1 MTKRIAPAGR
11 RRAGFGAARLL
22 CSASLSALVVFGLP
36 SIAHAQDQDRYWD
49 ANGTATGSGGNG
61 DWNTSAPV
69 WSESNS
75 DVLGPYR
82 TWDNNALD
90 NAIFGITA
98 GGTTTTVGTVNLI
111 EPIRVHNMT
120 FQTVNNWVI
129 NGNTLTL
136 GGTAPTINTI
146 GNTTINSVIAGTS
159 GLTKIGGA
167 QLFLTGANTFSGGIT
182 LGGGNLRVANDAA
195 LGSTSNNITTTAN
208 AGLIVDT
215 GTTNRTVA
223 IGGGTTLSVSGAGT
237 GSALF
242 TGSGNISVFSGAR
255 LTNDA
260 NTYTGTTRLNGVSQG
275 SGSVF
280 FSSVR
285 NLGEASSLGAPT
297 TVTNGTIT
305 FAGGSQYSDSI
316 IYIGDGDS
324 SNRNWVLA
332 GGPARV
338 FRQRGTGTLTL
349 TGDISVTP
357 TAFIAETADLELLG
371 VISGSGNVGFGA
383 SAAGSITLGGANT
396 FTGNAVVS
404 GGIVRVSVLA
414 DGGLASS
421 LGTASTISLGNL
433 GQLSYTGSGDS
444 SNRTW
449 SSEGATS
456 ILNDGTGALA
466 LSGDLAFNPAGSAD
480 TLILGGSFAGTNSFS
495 GIISGNGNLASSGS
509 TIWILDGL
517 NTRTGAITM
526 NGGTLRA
533 GNASALGT
541 TTGVTINAGT
551 LDLNNFA
558 LTTPTLNGTGGT
570 LALGSAMLTLDTTA
584 ANSFAGSITGSGG
597 LIKRGT
603 GTLTLSGASTYS
615 GDTSIE
621 GGTVALNFAAAGAL
635 ASNIIGG
642 SSTLNMS
649 GGTLSIAG
657 AAGEANTQTFDG
669 LNITSGANTITGTSG
684 SGGSLT
690 VNFGAIART
699 GGIVNFN
706 LPTSGN
712 FTTSNTSLGGWA
724 TVNGTDY
731 AKVVGGNILA
741 FTDSDYVDKDDA
753 STWAAGEFISDSDG
767 DADSYFGTVGSSI
780 QLGGLQF
787 TTPDATTTVT
797 VAGGQTLG
805 VDGTIIAAPSV
816 LATNQTITGGNLTGL
831 SGAGGAL
838 GVLHNG
844 TGTLTIESTVV
855 DNGGATGF
863 TKGGLGTVSL
873 NGANSYTGATT
884 LSNGRL
890 VVNSIGNGGA
900 TSAVGASGA
909 ASSNLVLQDGTLQ
922 YTGGTAA
929 SDRGFT
935 LVNGGAGTPT
945 IQVDGTANF
954 TFTGQVTSPDDEG
967 LVKTGTGTLS
977 LDNATNNY
985 VGVTT
990 ISGGTL
996 STNALANGGL
1006 ASGIGAASTASS
1018 NIILQ
1023 SGGRLQYSGGT
1034 VSTNRGFTVGAGG
1047 GRIGVATAGTVLT
1060 VSGTAAG
1067 TGGLTKDGDGTLI
1080 LSGTNSYTG
1089 GTRVTAGT
1097 LQAGSTA
1104 AFGATNQL
1112 LTVDAGARLD
1122 LANLNNTVGALIGG
1136 GLVTL
1141 GSATL
1146 SSRGN
1151 NGIFSGTISG
1161 SGGFTKGSG
1170 GTQTFTGCNNSYT
1183 GATTIQGLLIVDCLA
1198 NGGVNSGIGASSNAS
1213 SSLVFL
1219 GSMLRYTGDTVTT
1232 DRGFTLQSTGQID
1245 VNNSAITLTFT
1256 GTVTGAGQL
1265 QKYGAGTLVLTGNN
1279 NNSGGVNVQAGILR
1293 AGSATAFGTG
1303 SYTLA
1308 NVASAVLDLN
1318 GYNMSTNV
1326 LSGGGAAGGN
1336 IQLGTGNL
1344 TLTGGTATYAGLIT
1358 GTGSLT
1364 KAGGG
1369 TQALLGCDS
1378 DYTGGTSITGGQLN
1392 VQCLTN
1398 GGVNSSIGASSS
1410 DASNL
1415 VVNNAN
1421 LNYVGT
1427 GNSTDR
1433 LMTIGGTAQI
1443 FSSGTG
1449 AVNFTNAGA
1458 IVFDSS
1464 NTAQTI
1470 RLRGTN
1476 TDDNRFGLRLDNNG
1490 AGVTSFIKQDAGTW
1504 ILTNPGSSYTG
1515 TTQILGGVLGVDKLS
1530 DGGVASSIGASSNAA
1545 ANLVIGSGST
1555 LRYTGIGDSTDRRF
1569 TLAVGSIFIESSG
1582 TGAVNFTNTGAVSY
1596 SGAGGRVMALGGTN
1610 AGDNIMGATI
1620 GNQSATGITSL
1631 AKNDSGK
1638 WILTGTNSYTGA
1650 TNVNAGTLIV
1660 GNGGTAGSIV
1670 SSTIN
1675 VAGGGTL
1682 GFNRSDTLTIGGII
1696 QGAGAV
1702 QQLGTGTTVL
1712 TGTSTYTGGTTI
1724 VQGMLQ
1730 LGNGGTTGSIVGNVA
1745 NNGTLSFN
1753 RNNSYSFGG
1762 TISGTGAVRQ
1772 MGTGMTILTGANS
1785 YLGGTRID
1793 AGTLQVSS
1801 DANLG
1806 AAGGGLTFN
1815 GGTLNSTASFTSG
1828 RATDLAGVGTF
1839 STNASTTL
1847 TMTGAVSG
1855 AGALTKTGAGT
1866 LVLAADNAY
1875 TGGTTISAGT
1885 LQIGDGGATGSIAG
1899 NVLNNGAL
1907 VFDRSGTLTM
1917 GGAII
1922 GGGSVTQSG
1931 PGTTILAG
1939 ANSYAGPTTV
1949 NSGTLLLNGNQAGAT
1964 GLTSVASGAT
1974 LGGTG
1979 TIGGSVAIADG
1990 GTLAAGSN
1998 GVGSLAVNGNLAL
2011 AGTSQLNFEFG
2022 QANVPGGPLND
2033 LVNVGGDLTLD
2044 GIVNVT
2050 QTPGGS
2056 FGPGVYRMLNYS
2068 GALTDNGLSVGIM
2081 PPGSDVFVQ
2090 TAIAGQVNLANTAGL
2105 TLNFWDGTGQP
2116 KNDGTIQGGDGTWV
2130 VGGGQN
2136 DWSEVNGTVNADY
2149 AQNSFAIFQGTGGT
2163 VTVDNSSGNVLSAG
2177 MQFTVGGY
2185 TITGGPLTLTGT
2197 DALIRTGDGSPADA
2211 GTAATITADLTGSA
2225 RLVKDLAGTL
2235 VLTGINSYTG
2245 GTQVGGGALSVSAD
2259 ANLGD
2264 ATGALSLN
2272 GGTLNTT
2279 ASFASNR
2286 TVDLA
2291 GAGAFLTDDGTTLTL
2306 GGAVSGAGA
2315 LTKDG
2320 LGALVLTADSGYTG
2334 GTTIAAGTLQLGNGG
2349 TTGSTLGDVAN
2360 DGALVFN
2367 RSNDLIFA
2375 GAITGGGA
2383 VGQIGTGTT
2392 ILTADSSY
2400 AGGTMI
2406 GAGVLQLGNGGT
2418 TGGITGDVVN
2428 DGVLAFDRSDEVTFA
2443 SLIFGTGG
2451 VDQIGAGTTIL
2462 TGANSYAGTTTVN
2475 GGTLLINGDQ
2485 SGATGL
2491 TSVASGAT
2499 LGGIG
2504 TIGGNVTVATGGILA
2519 PGDGTGPG
2527 TLAVDGNLTLAGG
2540 ATLNYDFGQSNVVG
2554 GPLNDL
2560 VNVGGDLTL
2569 AGTLNVTTSG
2579 GGSFDPGI
2587 YRVINY
2593 GGTLTDN
2600 GLAIGLIPSGT
2611 DFYVQTSVANQVN
2624 LINTNGLALR
2634 FWDGAAGGRNDSIIT
2649 GGDGIWQN
2657 ASGNDNWTL
2666 DDASINAPFLD
2677 SAFAIFGGAAGTVGV
2692 DNGLGAVR
2700 AAGMQFA
2707 TDGYTITG
2715 QNLTLVGPRSVIRV
2729 GDGTAAG
2736 ISYTATIEAALIGNS
2751 RLVKSDLG
2759 ILLLSG
2765 SNSYT
2770 GGTRIDAGTLRIS
2783 TDANLGDVAGPL
2795 ALNDGTLNTTADIDS
2810 ARAIDLLGAGT
2821 LLTDTGTTLTLNGP
2835 VSGAGGLTKAG
2846 AGSLVLA
2853 GGNSYGGDTAINVGA
2868 LFINGDQSAAT
2879 GAMTVA
2885 SGAMLGGTGTIGGN
2899 VALADGA
2906 FLAPGM
2912 NGAGTLAINGSLA
2925 LSSGSQLN
2933 YEFGEANVAGGPLN
2947 DLVNVGGDLTLDGT
2961 INVTVPAGGSFGPGI
2976 YRVFNYGG
2984 ALTDNGLAL
2993 GTLPGGSDVS
3003 VQTAVGGQINLVNTA
3018 GLTLS
3023 FWDGNAGPKNDGTI
3037 NGGNG
3042 VWRVGGGSNNWTSAS
3057 GTPNADY
3064 AQDSFAIFSAAP
3076 GTVSV
3081 ENVGS
3086 NVLVSGMQFASD
3098 GYVIT
3103 GDTLML
3109 TGAQAIVQVGDGSAA
3124 SAGYTAAIDA
3134 ALTGTAGLVKT
3145 DAGTLVLTGANS
3157 YAGGTTINGG
3167 TLRISAD
3174 ANLGDAAG
3182 ELTLDGGT
3190 LNSTA
3195 DMNSNRAVNVAGAG
3209 TFLTDDGTTL
3219 TLDGMASGTGAL
3231 TKDGL
3236 GTLVLTAANG
3246 YGGGTTI
3253 AAGTLQLG
3261 NGGTA
3266 GSIMG
3271 DVANNNGVL
3280 AFNRS
3285 DSLTFAGAITGTGAV
3300 NQVGSGTT
3308 ILTAD
3313 NNYSG
3318 GTTISAGVLQLGDGG
3333 ATGGIT
3339 GDVVNN
3345 AALVFNRSDAVNF
3358 AGLISG
3364 AGRVGQAGG
3373 GTTVLTGANSYAGTT
3388 VVSSGIL
3395 LINGDQSA
3403 ATGATNVA
3411 SGATLGGLGTIG
3423 GNVAVADGGTLAPG
3437 AGGAGALTIN
3447 GNLSLA
3453 SAAQLNVDFG
3463 AANAVGSP
3471 LNDVVNVG
3479 GDLVLDGTIDVAVT
3493 PGGSFNI
3500 GLYRIAN
3507 YGGALT
3513 DNGLA
3518 IGTMP
3523 AGSDVFVQT
3532 SVTNQVNLVNTGG
3545 ATLNFWDGAAGP
3557 KFDGAV
3563 NGGDGVWQNGMG
3575 NNNWA
3580 DVTGA
3585 VNAPFDDGAFAIFT
3599 GAAGT
3604 VTIDDGLGAVTAS
3617 GLQFAVD
3624 GYTVAGEALT
3634 LIGPQS
3640 VIRVGD
3646 GTAAGAGYTAALASA
3661 ITGTTQLVKT
3671 DAGALVLT
3679 GTNSYTGGTAVNGGT
3694 LRISS
3699 DANLGAAAGGL
3710 SLNGGTLNTTADLNS
3725 ARAVDLVGAG
3735 TFLTDAGTTL
3745 ALSGGVSGPGGLTK
3759 SGAGA
3764 LALSGTGSYAGATNV
3779 AAGTLLVNG
3788 DFSAATGPTSVAA
3801 GANLGGTG
3809 VIGGDVT
3816 LADGATLT
3824 PGAGGAG
3831 TLTIGGNLSLAVG
3844 STLAYE
3850 FGAANSAGGALNDL
3864 VDVGG
3869 DLTLDGTI
3877 NVTVTTGGTFDLGVY
3892 RVFNYGGA
3900 LIDNGLTLGALP
3912 AGSDVDVQTSIA
3924 GQVNLVNSAGLTLN
3938 FWDGAA
3944 GPKNNGVIN
3953 GGNGT
3958 WQNSIGNDNWTDA
3971 NGTVNA
3977 AYSDGAFA
3985 VFGGTGGTVTVDNE
3999 LGQVTAVGMQF
4010 AANGYTLSGGAITLT
4025 GPQSTIRVGDGS
4037 TGGAEF
4043 TATIGSVLSGDTQ
4056 LVKTDA
4062 GTLVLTGAN
4071 SYSGGTLINGG
4082 TVKIAADAN
4091 LGAATGGITLDGGAL
4106 ATSASLTSA
4115 RDLVMAGAGTISTA
4129 EATTFTLGGTLS
4141 GTGALTKADGGALFL
4156 TADNSSYTG
4165 ATTVAA
4171 GTLAVNGAFGGTVA
4185 VDSGSRLEGTGSV
4198 GSVTNAGIVA
4208 PGRDGFGT
4216 LTINGSYTGAG
4227 GTLEIE
4233 TALGGDGSQSDRLV
4247 VTNGTSG
4254 TTAINV
4260 VNRGG
4265 LGGQTVEG
4273 IKIIDVTG
4281 GTSAGTFTLSGDYNF
4296 DGSPAVIA
4304 GAFGYRLFQG
4314 GVAAPADGD
4323 WYLRSALLNPQN
4335 EPQGPLYQ
4343 PGVPLYE
4350 SYVATLQTLN
4360 RLGTLQQRV
4369 GNRQWSGFTQ
4379 GGVGMWGRIESTRHR
4394 PEAALSTSGT
4404 DLDVDNWSLQ
4414 AGFDKAL
4421 VDNAEDVIIAGINGR
4436 YGKADARVRSRFGD
4450 GSIDTRGYGVGATLT
4465 WYESSGFY
4473 ADAQAQMSW
4482 YRSDIDST
4490 VLGKLVDDN
4499 HGSGE
4504 AFSLELGKR
4513 AALGGG
4519 LSVTPQTQMTY
4530 SNVRFDR
4537 FADPNDAS
4545 VAADKGDSLRSR
4557 WGISLDHQ
4565 RSWDGASGSRQS
4577 HLYGIVNLNYEWLDG
4592 SIVDVSGTPLARQDD
4607 RLWSEIGFG
4616 GSYSWA
4622 KGRFTIYSEDS
4633 ANTALKDFGDSNS
4646 LRGDAGFRMRF

>member
-11 RRAGFGAARLL
+11 RRAGFGPARLL
-22 CSASLSALVVFGLP
+22 CGASLSALVVFGLP
-36 SIAHAQDQDRYWD
+36 SIARAQDQDRYWD

-182 LGGGNLRVANDAA
+182 LGGGTLRVANDAA
-195 LGSTSNNITTTAN
+195 LGNASNTITTTAN

-237 GSALF
+237 GSALL

-297 TVTNGTIT
+297 TVANGTIT

-332 GGPARV
+332 GGPTRV

-357 TAFIAETADLELLG
+357 TSFIAETADLELLG

-396 FTGNAVVS
+396 FTGNAGVS
-404 GGIVRVSVLA
+404 GGIVRASVLA

-421 LGTASTISLGNL
+421 LGTAPTISLGNL

-449 SSEGATS
+449 SSDGATS

-466 LSGDLAFNPAGSAD
+466 LSGDLAFNPAGSTD
-480 TLILGGSFAGTNSFS
+480 TLTLGGSFAGINSFS
-495 GIISGNGNLASSGS
+495 GIISGNGNLSSSGS
-509 TIWILDGL
+509 TTWILDGP
-517 NTRTGAITM
+517 NTRTGAITI

-551 LDLNNFA
+551 LDLNGFN
-558 LTTPTLNGTGGT
+558 LSTPTLNGTGGT
-570 LALGSAMLTLDTTA
+570 LALGSAMLTLDSTT

-603 GTLTLSGASTYS
+603 GTLTLSGPSTYA

-621 GGTVALNFAAAGAL
+621 GGTVALNFAAAGAP
-635 ASNIIGG
+635 ASNIIGA
-642 SSTLNMS
+642 SSSLNMS

-657 AAGEANTQTFDG
+657 AAGQPNVQTFDG
-669 LNITSGANTITGTSG
+669 LNITTGANTITGTSG

-741 FTDSDYVDKDDA
+741 FTDTDYIDKDDA
-753 STWAAGEFISDSDG
+753 SAWAAGEFISDSDG

-805 VDGTIIAAPSV
+805 VDGTIIVAPSV
-816 LATNQTITGGNLTGL
+816 LANNQTITGGNLTGL

-844 TGTLTIESTVV
+844 TGTLSIESTIV

-873 NGANSYTGATT
+873 TGANSYTGATT

-890 VVNSIGNGGA
+890 VVNSIANGGA
-900 TSAVGASGA
+900 TSAIGASGA
-909 ASSNLVLQDGTLQ
+909 VSSNLVLQDGTLQ
-922 YTGGTAA
+922 YTGGTAT

-935 LVNGGAGTPT
+935 LVNGGSGTPT
-945 IQVDGTANF
+945 IQVDGTANL

-996 STNALANGGL
+996 STNALAGGGL

-1023 SGGRLQYSGGT
+1023 SGGRLQYNGGT
-1034 VSTNRGFTVGAGG
+1034 VATNRGFTVGAGG

-1060 VSGTAAG
+1060 VSGTAVG
-1067 TGGLTKDGDGTLI
+1067 TGGLAKDGDGTLI
-1080 LSGTNSYTG
+1080 LAGANTYSGQTWVMG
-1089 GTRVTAGT
+1089 GTLR
-1097 LQAGSTA
+1097 AGSTS
-1104 AFGATNQL
+1104 AFGAAASAMN
-1112 LTVDAGARLD
+1112 VDAAATLD
-1122 LANLNNTVGALIGG
+1122 LANFNNTVGGLNGS

-1146 SSRGN
+1146 TSQSN
-1151 NGIFSGTISG
+1151 NATFSGAITG
-1161 SGGFTKGSG
+1161 TGGFTKGG
-1170 GTQTFTGCNNSYT
+1170 GGAQTFTGCNNTYT
-1183 GATTIQGLLIVDCLA
+1183 GVTTIQGLLIVDCLA
-1198 NGGVNSGIGASSNAS
+1198 NGGASSGIGASSNAS
-1213 SSLVFL
+1213 SNLVFI
-1219 GSMLRYTGDTVTT
+1219 GSMLRYTGGTVTT

-1245 VNNSAITLTFT
+1245 VNNAATTLTFT

-1265 QKYGAGTLVLTGNN
+1265 QKYGAGTLVLTGDN

-1336 IQLGTGNL
+1336 IQLGSGNL

-1369 TQALLGCDS
+1369 TQVLSGCVS
-1378 DYTGGTSITGGQLN
+1378 NYTGGTTVSGGGLQ

-1398 GGVNSSIGASSS
+1398 GGTNSSIGASSNA
-1410 DASNL
+1410 ASNL
-1415 VVNNAN
+1415 VIDNAF

-1433 LMTIGGTAQI
+1433 LMTIGGSAQI
-1443 FSSGTG
+1443 YSSGTG
-1449 AVNFTNAGA
+1449 AVNFTNTDA
-1458 IVFDSS
+1458 IVFANP
-1464 NTAQTI
+1464 NTAQTVQ
-1470 RLRGTN
+1470 LRGVN
-1476 TDDNRFGLRLDNNG
+1476 ADDNRFGLRLDNNG

-1504 ILTNPGSSYTG
+1504 ILTNPVSSYTG

-1569 TLAVGSIFIESSG
+1569 TLAVGSTFIESSG

-1596 SGAGGRVMALGGTN
+1596 SGNGVRVMALGGTN

-1620 GNQSATGITSL
+1620 GNQNATSITSL

-1638 WILTGTNSYTGA
+1638 WILTGTNTYTGA

-1670 SSTIN
+1670 SGTIN
-1675 VAGGGTL
+1675 VVGGGTL
-1682 GFNRSDTLTIGGII
+1682 GFNRSDTLTIGGVI
-1696 QGAGAV
+1696 QGGGAV

-1712 TGTSTYTGGTTI
+1712 TGASTYTGGTAI
-1724 VQGMLQ
+1724 SQGTLQ
-1730 LGNGGTTGSIVGNVA
+1730 LGNGGTTGSIVGNVV
-1745 NNGTLSFN
+1745 NNATLSFN

-1762 TISGTGAVRQ
+1762 TISGTGAIRQ
-1772 MGTGMTILTGANS
+1772 MGTGTTILTGANS
-1785 YLGGTRID
+1785 YQGGTRID

-1828 RATDLAGVGTF
+1828 RATNLAGAGTF

-1847 TMTGAVSG
+1847 TLTGAASG
-1855 AGALTKTGAGT
+1855 VGALTKVGAGT

-1875 TGGTTISAGT
+1875 AGGTTISAGT
-1885 LQIGDGGATGSIAG
+1885 LQIGNGGATGSIAG

-1907 VFDRSGTLTM
+1907 VFNRSGTLTM
-1917 GGAII
+1917 GGTII

-1931 PGTTILAG
+1931 LGTTVLTG

-1949 NSGTLLLNGNQAGAT
+1949 NSGALLVNGNQAGAT
-1964 GLTSVASGAT
+1964 GLTIVASGAT

-1998 GVGSLAVNGNLAL
+1998 SVGSLAINGNLAL
-2011 AGTSQLNFEFG
+2011 GGTSRLNFEFG
-2022 QANVPGGPLND
+2022 QPNVPGGPLND

-2068 GALTDNGLSVGIM
+2068 GALTDNGLSVGTM

-2136 DWSEVNGTVNADY
+2136 DWTEVNGTVNADY
-2149 AQNSFAIFQGTGGT
+2149 AQDSFAIFQGTAGT

-2185 TITGGPLTLTGT
+2185 TITGAPLTLTGT
-2197 DALIRTGDGSPADA
+2197 DALVRTGDGSPADA
-2211 GTAATITADLTGSA
+2211 GVAATITADLTGSA
-2225 RLVKDLAGTL
+2225 RLIKDLAGTL
-2235 VLTGINSYTG
+2235 VLTGVNSYTG
-2245 GTQVGGGALSVSAD
+2245 GTQVGGGTLSVSAD
-2259 ANLGD
+2259 ANLGN
-2264 ATGALSLN
+2264 AIGPLSLN

-2349 TTGSTLGDVAN
+2349 TTGSILGNVAN
-2360 DGALVFN
+2360 NGALVFN

-2375 GAITGGGA
+2375 GAITGSGS

-2443 SLIFGTGG
+2443 GLISGTGD
-2451 VDQIGAGTTIL
+2451 VDQIGVGTTIL
-2462 TGANSYAGTTTVN
+2462 SGANSYAGMTTVN
-2475 GGTLLINGDQ
+2475 GGALLINGDQ
-2485 SGATGL
+2485 SAATGA

-2499 LGGIG
+2499 LGGTGI
-2504 TIGGNVTVATGGILA
+2504 IGGDVSVANGGILA
-2519 PGDGTGPG
+2519 PGDGAGPG
-2527 TLAVDGNLTLAGG
+2527 TLAMGGNLALAGG
-2540 ATLNYDFGQSNVVG
+2540 AILNYDFGQSNVVG

-2560 VNVGGDLTL
+2560 VNVGAGLTL

-2600 GLAIGLIPSGT
+2600 GLAIGSIPSGT

-2634 FWDGAAGGRNDSIIT
+2634 FWDGAAGGRNDGIIT
-2649 GGDGIWQN
+2649 GGDGVWQN

-2666 DDASINAPFLD
+2666 DDASVNAPFLD
-2677 SAFAIFGGAAGTVGV
+2677 SAFAIFGGVAGQVGV

-2715 QNLTLVGPRSVIRV
+2715 QDLTLVGPQSVIRV

-2751 RLVKSDLG
+2751 QLVKSDLG
-2759 ILLLSG
+2759 ILVLSG

-2783 TDANLGDVAGPL
+2783 SDANLGDAAGAL
-2795 ALNDGTLNTTADIDS
+2795 ALNGGTLNTTDDIDS

-2821 LLTDTGTTLTLNGP
+2821 LLTDTGTTLTLNGA
-2835 VSGAGGLTKAG
+2835 VSGAGGFAKAG
-2846 AGSLVLA
+2846 
-2853 GGNSYGGDTAINVGA
+2853 GGDLILTGTNGFGGDVGVIA
-2868 LFINGDQSAAT
+2868 GRLFVNGDQSAAT
-2879 GAMTVA
+2879 GLTSIA
-2885 SGAMLGGTGTIGGN
+2885 SGATLGGTGTIGGN

-2906 FLAPGM
+2906 ILAPGM
-2912 NGAGTLAINGSLA
+2912 DGAGTLAINGSLA

-2947 DLVNVGGDLTLDGT
+2947 DLVNVGGDLMLDGT
-2961 INVTVPAGGSFGPGI
+2961 INVSVPVGGSFGPGI

-3003 VQTAVGGQINLVNTA
+3003 VQTAVAGQINLVNTA

-3037 NGGNG
+3037 NGGDG

-3081 ENVGS
+3081 DNAGG
-3086 NVLVSGMQFASD
+3086 NVLASGMQFASD

-3103 GDTLML
+3103 GDTLSL

-3145 DAGTLVLTGANS
+3145 DAGTLVLTGTNS

-3195 DMNSNRAVNVAGAG
+3195 DMNSDRAVDLAGAG
-3209 TFLTDDGTTL
+3209 TFLTDDDTML
-3219 TLDGMASGTGAL
+3219 TLDGVASGPGAL

-3236 GTLVLTAANG
+3236 GTLVLTAANV

-3253 AAGTLQLG
+3253 AAGMLQLG

-3266 GSIMG
+3266 GSIVG
-3271 DVANNNGVL
+3271 DVANNGVL

-3285 DSLTFAGAITGTGAV
+3285 DSLIFAGVITGTGAV
-3300 NQVGSGTT
+3300 NQIGSGTT
-3308 ILTAD
+3308 ILTA
-3313 NNYSG
+3313 NNGYTG
-3318 GTTISAGVLQLGDGG
+3318 GTTISAGVLQLGNGG

-3345 AALVFNRSDAVNF
+3345 AALIFNRSDAVNF

-3364 AGRVGQAGG
+3364 TGRVEQAGN
-3373 GTTVLTGANSYAGTT
+3373 GTMVLTGANSYAGTT
-3388 VVSSGIL
+3388 VVSNGAL
-3395 LINGDQSA
+3395 QINGDQSA

-3411 SGATLGGLGTIG
+3411 SGAILGGLGTIG

-3437 AGGAGALTIN
+3437 AGGAGVLTIN
-3447 GNLSLA
+3447 GSLSLA

-3479 GDLVLDGTIDVAVT
+3479 GDLTLDGTINVAVT
-3493 PGGSFNI
+3493 PGGAFDI

-3507 YGGALT
+3507 YAGTLT

-3518 IGTMP
+3518 LGTMP
-3523 AGSDVFVQT
+3523 AGADVFVQT
-3532 SVTNQVNLVNTGG
+3532 SVANQVNLINTGS

-3563 NGGDGVWQNGMG
+3563 GGGDGVWQNGTG
-3575 NNNWA
+3575 NDNWA

-3599 GAAGT
+3599 GAPGT
-3604 VTIDDGLGAVTAS
+3604 VTIDNGLGAVTAS

-3624 GYTVAGEALT
+3624 GYTITGDALT
-3634 LIGPQS
+3634 LTGPQS

-3646 GTAAGAGYTAALASA
+3646 GTAAGAGYTATLASA
-3661 ITGTTQLVKT
+3661 ITGATQLVKT

-3679 GTNSYTGGTAVNGGT
+3679 GTNSYTGGTAINGGT
-3694 LRISS
+3694 VRISS

-3710 SLNGGTLNTTADLNS
+3710 SLNGGTLNTTANLIS

-3745 ALSGGVSGPGGLTK
+3745 ALSGAVTGAGSLTK
-3759 SGAGA
+3759 SGAGT

-3788 DFSAATGPTSVAA
+3788 DFSTATGPTSVAA
-3801 GANLGGTG
+3801 GASLGGMG
-3809 VIGGDVT
+3809 VIGGNVT

-3831 TLTIGGNLSLAVG
+3831 TLAIGGNLSLAAG

-3864 VDVGG
+3864 VNVGG
-3869 DLTLDGTI
+3869 NLTLNGTI
-3877 NVTVTTGGTFDLGVY
+3877 NVTVPTGGAFDVGVY
-3892 RVFNYGGA
+3892 RVFNYGGM
-3900 LIDNGLTLGALP
+3900 LTDNGLNLGALP
-3912 AGSDVDVQTSIA
+3912 VGSDVDVQTSIT

-3953 GGNGT
+3953 GGNGI
-3958 WQNSIGNDNWTDA
+3958 WQNSTGNDNWTDA

-3977 AYSDGAFA
+3977 AYSDGVFA
-3985 VFGGTGGTVTVDNE
+3985 VFGGTGGTVTVDKE
-3999 LGQVTAVGMQF
+3999 LGQVTAAGMQF
-4010 AANGYTLSGGAITLT
+4010 AANGYTIAGAEIVLT

-4037 TGGAEF
+4037 TNGAGF
-4043 TATIGSVLSGDTQ
+4043 IATIGSALSGDTQ

-4071 SYSGGTLINGG
+4071 SYAGGTAINGG
-4082 TVKIAADAN
+4082 TVQIAADAN

-4106 ATSASLTSA
+4106 ATSANVTSA

-4129 EATTFTLGGTLS
+4129 EGTTFTLGGTLS
-4141 GTGALTKADGGALFL
+4141 GAGALTKAGGGTLLL
-4156 TADNSSYTG
+4156 TADNSSYSG
-4165 ATTVAA
+4165 ATTVTA

-4208 PGRDGFGT
+4208 PGRDGFGA
-4216 LTINGSYTGAG
+4216 LTVNGSYTGAG

-4260 VNRGG
+4260 LNRGG

-4281 GTSAGTFTLSGDYNF
+4281 GTSAGMFTLSGDYNF
-4296 DGSPAVIA
+4296 EGSPAVIA

-4314 GVAAPADGD
+4314 GIATPADGD
-4323 WYLRSALLNPQN
+4323 WYLRSALLDPQN

-4379 GGVGMWGRIESTRHR
+4379 GGVGMWGRIETTRHR
-4394 PEAALSTSGT
+4394 PEAARSTSGT

-4414 AGFDKAL
+4414 AGFDKAI

-4436 YGKADARVRSRFGD
+4436 YGKADARVRSRFGY

-4482 YRSDIDST
+4482 YRSDLDSA

-4513 AALGGG
+4513 ATLGGG
-4519 LSVTPQTQMTY
+4519 LSVTPQIQMTY

-4545 VAADKGDSLRSR
+4545 VAAEKGDSLRSR

-4565 RSWDGASGSRQS
+4565 QSWDGGSGSRQS
-4577 HLYGIVNLNYEWLDG
+4577 HLYGVVNLNYEWLDG

-4607 RLWSEIGFG
+4607 RLWGEIGFG

-4622 KGRFTIYSEDS
+4622 NGRFTIYSEVS

-4646 LRGDAGFRMRF
+4646 LRGNAGFRMRF

>member
-11 RRAGFGAARLL
+11 RRAGFGPARLL
-22 CSASLSALVVFGLP
+22 CGASLSALVVFGLP
-36 SIAHAQDQDRYWD
+36 SIARAQDQDRYWD

-167 QLFLTGANTFSGGIT
+167 QLFLTGANSFSGGIT
-182 LGGGNLRVANDAA
+182 LGGGTLRVANDAA
-195 LGSTSNNITTTAN
+195 LGNASNNITTTAN

-237 GSALF
+237 GSALL

-297 TVTNGTIT
+297 TVANGTIT

-332 GGPARV
+332 GGPTRV

-357 TAFIAETADLELLG
+357 TSFIAETADLELLG

-396 FTGNAVVS
+396 FTGNAGVS
-404 GGIVRVSVLA
+404 GGIVRASVLA

-421 LGTASTISLGNL
+421 LGTAPTISLGNL

-449 SSEGATS
+449 SSDGATS

-466 LSGDLAFNPAGSAD
+466 LSGNLAFNPAGSTD
-480 TLILGGSFAGTNSFS
+480 TLTLGGSFAGINSFS
-495 GIISGNGNLASSGS
+495 GIISGNGHLSSSGS
-509 TIWILDGL
+509 TTWILDGL

-551 LDLNNFA
+551 LDLNGFNLA
-558 LTTPTLNGTGGT
+558 APTLNGTGGT
-570 LALGSAMLTLDTTA
+570 LELGSAMLTLDTTT
-584 ANSFAGSITGSGG
+584 ANSFAGTITGSGG

-603 GTLTLSGASTYS
+603 GTLTLSGPSTYA

-621 GGTVALNFAAAGAL
+621 GGTVALNFAAAGAP
-635 ASNIIGG
+635 ASNIIGA
-642 SSTLNMS
+642 SSSLNMS

-657 AAGEANTQTFDG
+657 AAGQPNVQTFDG
-669 LNITSGANTITGTSG
+669 LNITTGANTITGTSG

-741 FTDSDYVDKDDA
+741 FTDTDYIDKDDA

-767 DADSYFGTVGSSI
+767 DADSYFGTVSSSI

-805 VDGTIIAAPSV
+805 VDGTIIIAPSV
-816 LATNQTITGGNLTGL
+816 LANNQTITGGNLTGL

-844 TGTLTIESTVV
+844 TGTLTIESTIV

-873 NGANSYTGATT
+873 TGANSYTGATT

-890 VVNSIGNGGA
+890 VVNSIANGGS
-900 TSAVGASGA
+900 TSAIGASGA

-922 YTGGTAA
+922 YTGGTAT
-929 SDRGFT
+929 SDRGFM

-945 IQVDGTANF
+945 IQVDGTANL

-996 STNALANGGL
+996 STNALAGGGL

-1023 SGGRLQYSGGT
+1023 SGGRLQYNGGT

-1060 VSGTAAG
+1060 VSGTAVG
-1067 TGGLTKDGDGTLI
+1067 TGGLAKDGDGTLI
-1080 LSGTNSYTG
+1080 LAGANTYSGQTWVMG
-1089 GTRVTAGT
+1089 GTLR
-1097 LQAGSTA
+1097 AGSTS
-1104 AFGATNQL
+1104 AFGAAASAMN
-1112 LTVDAGARLD
+1112 VDAAATLD
-1122 LANLNNTVGALIGG
+1122 LANFNNTVGGLNGS

-1146 SSRGN
+1146 TSQSN
-1151 NGIFSGTISG
+1151 NATFSGAITG
-1161 SGGFTKGSG
+1161 TGGFTKGG
-1170 GTQTFTGCNNSYT
+1170 GGAQTFTGCNNTYT
-1183 GATTIQGLLIVDCLA
+1183 GVTTIQGLLIVDCLA
-1198 NGGVNSGIGASSNAS
+1198 NGGASSGIGASSNAS
-1213 SSLVFL
+1213 SNLVFI
-1219 GSMLRYTGDTVTT
+1219 GSMLRYTGGTVTT

-1245 VNNSAITLTFT
+1245 VNNAATTLTFT

-1265 QKYGAGTLVLTGNN
+1265 QKYGAGTLVLTGDN

-1336 IQLGTGNL
+1336 IQLGSGNL

-1378 DYTGGTSITGGQLN
+1378 DYTGGTTVSGGQLN

-1398 GGVNSSIGASSS
+1398 GGVNSSIGASSNA
-1410 DASNL
+1410 ASNL

-1449 AVNFTNAGA
+1449 AVNFTNTGA

-1470 RLRGTN
+1470 RLRGVN
-1476 TDDNRFGLRLDNNG
+1476 ADDNRFGLRLDNNG

-1545 ANLVIGSGST
+1545 ASIVIGSGST

-1569 TLAVGSIFIESSG
+1569 TLAVGSTFIESSG
-1582 TGAVNFTNTGAVSY
+1582 SGAVTFTNTGAVSY
-1596 SGAGGRVMALGGTN
+1596 SGAGARVMALGGTN
-1610 AGDNIMGATI
+1610 AGDNIMSATI

-1675 VAGGGTL
+1675 IASGGTL
-1682 GFNRSDTLTIGGII
+1682 GFDRSDTLTIGGTI
-1696 QGAGAV
+1696 QGGGAV
-1702 QQLGTGTTVL
+1702 QQFGTGTTVL
-1712 TGTSTYTGGTTI
+1712 TGTNTYTGGTTI
-1724 VQGMLQ
+1724 AQGTLQ

-1753 RNNSYSFGG
+1753 RNNSYSFDG
-1762 TISGTGAVRQ
+1762 TISGTGAIRQ
-1772 MGTGMTILTGANS
+1772 MGTGTTILTGTNS
-1785 YLGGTRID
+1785 YQGGTRID

-1828 RATDLAGVGTF
+1828 RATNLAGAGTF
-1839 STNASTTL
+1839 STNAGTSLTL
-1847 TMTGAVSG
+1847 TGAVSG
-1855 AGALTKTGAGT
+1855 AGALRKLGAGT
-1866 LVLAADNAY
+1866 LVLTANNSYA
-1875 TGGTTISAGT
+1875 GGTTINAGT
-1885 LQIGDGGATGSIAG
+1885 LQIGDGGATGSVAG
-1899 NVLNNGAL
+1899 NILNNGAL
-1907 VFDRSGTLTM
+1907 AFNRTGTLTL
-1917 GGAII
+1917 GGTII

-1931 PGTTILAG
+1931 SGTTILTG
-1939 ANSYAGPTTV
+1939 ANSYAGPTSV
-1949 NSGTLLLNGNQAGAT
+1949 NAGTLLVNGNQAGAT

-1979 TIGGSVAIADG
+1979 TIGGSVTIADG

-1998 GVGSLAVNGNLAL
+1998 GVGALAINGNLAL
-2011 AGTSQLNFEFG
+2011 GNASLVDFQFG
-2022 QANVPGGPLND
+2022 QANLPGGPLND
-2033 LVNVGGDLTLD
+2033 MVNVGGDLVLD
-2044 GIVNVT
+2044 GLVNVT

-2056 FGPGVYRMLNYS
+2056 FGPGVYRMFNYS
-2068 GALTDNGLSVGIM
+2068 GALTDNGLSIGTM

-2090 TAIAGQVNLANTAGL
+2090 TAIGGQVNLANTAGM

-2116 KNDGTIQGGDGTWV
+2116 KNDGTIQGDDGVWR
-2130 VGGGQN
+2130 VGGNQN
-2136 DWSEVNGTVNADY
+2136 DWTEVNGTVNADY
-2149 AQNSFAIFQGTGGT
+2149 AQDSFAIFQGTGGT
-2163 VTVDNSSGNVLSAG
+2163 VTVDNSGGNVLSAG
-2177 MQFTVGGY
+2177 MQFAVGGY

-2211 GTAATITADLTGSA
+2211 GIAATITAELTGSA
-2225 RLVKDLAGTL
+2225 RLVKDLGGTL
-2235 VLTGINSYTG
+2235 VLTGANSYTG
-2245 GTQVGGGALSVSAD
+2245 GTAINGGTLRISSD
-2259 ANLGD
+2259 ANLGA

-2291 GAGAFLTDDGTTLTL
+2291 GAGTFLTDVGTTFTL

-2320 LGALVLTADSGYTG
+2320 AGSLVFTNTNTYAG
-2334 GTTIAAGTLQLGNGG
+2334 GTTIDAGTLQLGDGG
-2349 TTGSTLGDVAN
+2349 TAGSITGDVFNNGMLA
-2360 DGALVFN
+2360 FN
-2367 RSNDLIFA
+2367 RSDSLTFA
-2375 GAITGGGA
+2375 GAVTGGGM
-2383 VGQIGTGTT
+2383 VNQIGTGTT
-2392 ILTADSSY
+2392 ILTGNSSY
-2400 AGGTMI
+2400 TGGTTI
-2406 GAGVLQLGNGGT
+2406 SAGELRLGNGGT

-2428 DGVLAFDRSDEVTFA
+2428 NAALSFNRSDAVTFA
-2443 SLIFGTGG
+2443 GLISGTGTLAQMG
-2451 VDQIGAGTTIL
+2451 SGTTIL
-2462 TGANSYAGTTTVN
+2462 TGANSYAGSTAVSA
-2475 GGTLLINGDQ
+2475 GTLLINGDQ
-2485 SGATGL
+2485 SAATGA
-2491 TSVASGAT
+2491 TSVAAGAT
-2499 LGGIG
+2499 LGGTG
-2504 TIGGNVTVATGGILA
+2504 TIGGDVAIAGGGTLA

-2527 TLAVDGNLTLAGG
+2527 TLAVGGNLALAGG
-2540 ATLNYDFGQSNVVG
+2540 ALLNYDFGQTNVVG
-2554 GPLNDL
+2554 GAFNDL
-2560 VNVGGDLTL
+2560 VNIGGDLTL
-2569 AGTLNVTTSG
+2569 AGTLNVTTSA

-2593 GGTLTDN
+2593 AGTLTNN
-2600 GLAIGLIPSGT
+2600 GLAIGSIPSGT
-2611 DFYVQTSVANQVN
+2611 DFFVQTSVAGQVN

-2634 FWDGAAGGRNDSIIT
+2634 FWDGAAGGRNDGVIT
-2649 GGDGIWQN
+2649 GGDGVWQN
-2657 ASGNDNWTL
+2657 VSGNDNWTL
-2666 DDASINAPFLD
+2666 DDASINASFLD
-2677 SAFAIFGGAAGTVGV
+2677 SAFAIFGGVGGTVTV
-2692 DNGLGAVR
+2692 DQSLGAINV
-2700 AAGMQFA
+2700 AGMQFA
-2707 TDGYTITG
+2707 SDGYEIEGDPISLTG
-2715 QNLTLVGPRSVIRV
+2715 APGSVIRV
-2729 GDGTAAG
+2729 GDGSASGAA
-2736 ISYTATIEAALIGNS
+2736 ITATISSELLGAS
-2751 RLVKSDLG
+2751 QLVKTDLG
-2759 ILLLSG
+2759 TLVLTG
-2765 SNSYT
+2765 TNSYT
-2770 GGTRIDAGTLRIS
+2770 GGTAVNGGTLRIAS
-2783 TDANLGDVAGPL
+2783 DANLGAAGGGL
-2795 ALNDGTLNTTADIDS
+2795 SFNGGTLNTTADVTS
-2810 ARAIDLLGAGT
+2810 SRGVDLIGAGALAT
-2821 LLTDTGTTLTLNGP
+2821 ETGTILTLNG
-2835 VSGAGGLTKAG
+2835 VISGTGGFTKAG
-2846 AGSLVLA
+2846 TGSLILSGTNSFGGDVDVTAGSLFV
-2853 GGNSYGGDTAINVGA
+2853 
-2868 LFINGDQSAAT
+2868 NGDQSAAT
-2879 GAMTVA
+2879 GLTGVA
-2885 SGAMLGGTGTIGGN
+2885 SGALLGGSGIIGGD
-2899 VALADGA
+2899 VTLADGA
-2906 FLAPGM
+2906 TLAA
-2912 NGAGTLAINGSLA
+2912 GAGNVGTLTINGNLA
-2925 LSSGSQLN
+2925 LGAGSVLDF
-2933 YEFGEANVAGGPLN
+2933 EFGAANVAGGALN
-2947 DLVNVGGDLTLDGT
+2947 DLVDVGGNLVLDGT
-2961 INVTVPAGGSFGPGI
+2961 INVSVPTGGSFGPGI

-2984 ALTDNGLAL
+2984 SLTDNGLAP
-2993 GTLPGGSDVS
+2993 GALPGGSVVS
-3003 VQTAVGGQINLVNTA
+3003 VQTAITGQVNLVNTA

-3023 FWDGNAGPKNDGTI
+3023 FWDGNAGPKNDGAV
-3037 NGGNG
+3037 NGGDG

-3076 GTVSV
+3076 GTVTIDD
-3081 ENVGS
+3081 VGG
-3086 NVLVSGMQFASD
+3086 NVLASGMQFASD
-3098 GYVIT
+3098 GYRIN
-3103 GDTLML
+3103 GDPLTL

-3124 SAGYTAAIDA
+3124 SAGYTATIDA
-3134 ALTGTAGLVKT
+3134 ALAGTAGLVKT
-3145 DAGTLVLTGANS
+3145 DAGTLVLTGNNS
-3157 YAGGTTINGG
+3157 YAGGTTVSGG

-3174 ANLGDAAG
+3174 TNLGDAAG
-3182 ELTLDGGT
+3182 ELALDGGT

-3195 DMNSNRAVNVAGAG
+3195 DMNSNRAVDLAGAG
-3209 TFLTDDGTTL
+3209 TFVTDNGTSL
-3219 TLDGMASGTGAL
+3219 TLGGAVSGIGLL
-3231 TKDGL
+3231 TKDGS
-3236 GTLVLTAANG
+3236 GTLVLTAANV

-3253 AAGTLQLG
+3253 ATGALQLG
-3261 NGGTA
+3261 SGGTV
-3266 GSIMG
+3266 GSITG
-3271 DVANNNGVL
+3271 DVANNGVL
-3280 AFNRS
+3280 SFNRS
-3285 DSLTFAGAITGTGAV
+3285 DSLIFAGAITGTGAI
-3300 NQVGSGTT
+3300 NQIGSGTT

-3313 NNYSG
+3313 NGYTG
-3318 GTTISAGVLQLGDGG
+3318 GTTISAGVLQLGAGG
-3333 ATGGIT
+3333 STGGIT
-3339 GDVVNN
+3339 ADVVNN
-3345 AALVFNRSDAVNF
+3345 AALVFNRSDAVSF

-3364 AGRVGQAGG
+3364 TGRVEQAGSG
-3373 GTTVLTGANSYAGTT
+3373 ITVLTGANSYAGTT

-3447 GNLSLA
+3447 GSLSLA

-3479 GDLVLDGTIDVAVT
+3479 GDLMLDGTINVAVT
-3493 PGGSFNI
+3493 PGGAFDI

-3507 YGGALT
+3507 YAGTLT

-3532 SVTNQVNLVNTGG
+3532 SVANQVNLVNTGG

-3575 NNNWA
+3575 NDNWA

-3604 VTIDDGLGAVTAS
+3604 VTIDNGLGAVTAS

-3624 GYTVAGEALT
+3624 GYTFAGEALT

-3646 GTAAGAGYTAALASA
+3646 GTAAGAGYTATIGSA
-3661 ITGTTQLVKT
+3661 IAGATQLVKT
-3671 DAGALVLT
+3671 DAGTLVLSGANT
-3679 GTNSYTGGTAVNGGT
+3679 YSGGIAINGGT
-3694 LRISS
+3694 VRISS

-3710 SLNGGTLNTTADLNS
+3710 SLNGGTLNTTADLS
-3725 ARAVDLVGAG
+3725 SVRAVELAGSG
-3735 TFLTDAGTTL
+3735 TFRTDAGTILT
-3745 ALSGGVSGPGGLTK
+3745 LSGAVIGAGGLTK
-3759 SGAGA
+3759 SGAGT
-3764 LALSGTGSYAGATNV
+3764 LALSGTGAYAGPTNV
-3779 AAGTLLVNG
+3779 DAGMLLVNG
-3788 DFSAATGPTSVAA
+3788 NYAGATGPTSVGS
-3801 GANLGGTG
+3801 GASLGGTG
-3809 VIGGDVT
+3809 TIGGDVT
-3816 LADGATLT
+3816 LASGATLT

-3831 TLTIGGNLSLAVG
+3831 TLTIGGNLSLAPG

-3850 FGAANSAGGALNDL
+3850 FGATNSAGGALNDL

-3877 NVTVTTGGTFDLGVY
+3877 NVTVPTGGAFDVGVY
-3892 RVFNYGGA
+3892 RVFNYGGTLA
-3900 LIDNGLTLGALP
+3900 DNGLTLGALP

-3924 GQVNLVNSAGLTLN
+3924 GQVNLVYSAGLTLN

-3944 GPKNNGVIN
+3944 GPKNNGIIN
-3953 GGNGT
+3953 GGNGI

-3985 VFGGTGGTVTVDNE
+3985 VFGGTGDTVTVDNG
-3999 LGQVTAVGMQF
+3999 LGQVTAAGMQF
-4010 AANGYTLSGGAITLT
+4010 AANGYTIAGAEIVLT

-4037 TGGAEF
+4037 TNGAGF
-4043 TATIGSVLSGDTQ
+4043 TATIGSALSGDTQ

-4062 GTLVLTGAN
+4062 GALVLTGAN
-4071 SYSGGTLINGG
+4071 SYTGGTAINGG
-4082 TVKIAADAN
+4082 TIQIAADAN

-4106 ATSASLTSA
+4106 ATSANVTSA

-4129 EATTFTLGGTLS
+4129 EATTFTLVGPLS
-4141 GTGALTKADGGALFL
+4141 GTGALTKVGGGTLLL

-4165 ATTVAA
+4165 ATTITA
-4171 GTLAVNGAFGGTVA
+4171 GTLAVTGGLGSAVA
-4185 VDSGSRLEGTGSV
+4185 VDSGGRLEGTGSV
-4198 GSVTNAGIVA
+4198 GGVTNAGTVA

-4216 LTINGSYTGAG
+4216 LTINGSYTGAS

-4247 VTNGTSG
+4247 VANGTSG

-4281 GTSAGTFTLSGDYNF
+4281 GTSAGMFTLSGDYNF
-4296 DGSPAVIA
+4296 EGSPAVIA

-4314 GVAAPADGD
+4314 GIATPADGD
-4323 WYLRSALLNPQN
+4323 WYLRSALLDPQN

-4379 GGVGMWGRIESTRHR
+4379 GGVGMWGRIETTRHR
-4394 PEAALSTSGT
+4394 PEEARSTSGT

-4414 AGFDKAL
+4414 AGFDKAI

-4436 YGKADARVRSRFGD
+4436 YGKADAGVRSRFGD

-4482 YRSDIDST
+4482 YRSDLDSA

-4513 AALGGG
+4513 ATLGGG
-4519 LSVTPQTQMTY
+4519 LSVTPQIQMTY

-4537 FADPNDAS
+4537 FADPNDAW

-4565 RSWDGASGSRQS
+4565 QSWDGASGSRQS

-4607 RLWSEIGFG
+4607 RLWGEIGFG

-4622 KGRFTIYSEDS
+4622 NGRFTIYSEVS

-4646 LRGDAGFRMRF
+4646 VRGNAGFRMRF